1 MVLAGAVLTIINLIG
16 VNVGLKFVANL
27 AKMLEIEGVL
37 TNITFKVLILKE
49 IKNAISKRFQSIT

>member
-1 MVLAGAVLTIINLIG
+1 VVLAGAVLTIINLIG